1 MTRPTAT
8 YLPAAERRLATIEAV
23 VELAGLGNP
32 SEITTSAIAQHMGL
46 TQGSVFKHFAAR
58 DAIVL
63 AVMEWIAEKLLA
75 RVDKAV
81 QGAASPLLALEAM
94 FLSHVDFVAKHPGVP
109 RLVFGELQQPGQ
121 SPSRRVVQ
129 TLQQRYRERVAAVLT
144 DAIASGELD
153 PAIDVE
159 AAAVLFI
166 GAIQGMVMQ
175 SLTKGDLKTIRKDA
189 PRVFAIYR
197 RGIERVQ

>member
-81 QGAASPLLALEAM
+81 QGAASPLRALEAVFM
-94 FLSHVDFVAKHPGVP
+94 SHVEFVAKHPGVP
-109 RLVFGELQQPGQ
+109 RLVFGELQRPGQ

-166 GAIQGMVMQ
+166 GSVQGLVMQ

-197 RGIERVQ
+197 RGIERAQ